1 MKLSQDIMFINL
13 SYKLPRQSRK
23 IDNNSVKFDIDP
35 ERFKASAK
43 LYSGKT
49 FKAIKSH
56 DAMVRGELLTK
67 AIRIPS
73 AFDGCYVLPGAL
85 AVKTQ
90 QQLRLREI
98 ERKELVN
105 TFLINDYPGER
116 EAARI
121 ALNGSFRESDFP
133 ESDILR
139 AQFGMS
145 WSMFSFEVPNDLPD
159 DVKEAERTKFKDN
172 MENVFT
178 ECREALRNTMAEL
191 INHLS
196 DRLKP
201 DEDGTRKRL
210 SRTTVD
216 NLKDFLNTV
225 NARDITSDEAIL
237 KISEQAREILK
248 NYSADDLKGKWT
260 GERVQVGLDQVKRD
274 LNDLIKRDQG
284 RKIDLDL
291 E

>member
-1 MKLSQDIMFINL
+1 
-13 SYKLPRQSRK
+13 
-23 IDNNSVKFDIDP
+23 
-35 ERFKASAK
+35 
-43 LYSGKT
+43 
-49 FKAIKSH
+49 
-56 DAMVRGELLTK
+56 
-67 AIRIPS
+67 
-73 AFDGCYVLPGAL
+73 
-85 AVKTQ
+85 
-90 QQLRLREI
+90 
-98 ERKELVN
+98 
-105 TFLINDYPGER
+105 
-116 EAARI
+116 
-121 ALNGSFRESDFP
+121 
-133 ESDILR
+133 
-139 AQFGMS
+139 
-145 WSMFSFEVPNDLPD
+145 
-159 DVKEAERTKFKDN
+159 
-172 MENVFT
+172 
-178 ECREALRNTMAEL
+178 
-191 INHLS
+191 
-196 DRLKP
+196 LKP

>member
-1 MKLSQDIMFINL
+1 MFINL

-23 IDNNSVKFDIDP
+23 INAQADIDP
-35 ERFKASAK
+35 RRLKASAK
-43 LYSGKT
+43 LYSGQS

-56 DAMVRGELLTK
+56 DSMVRGELLTK

-90 QQLRLREI
+90 EQLRLREI